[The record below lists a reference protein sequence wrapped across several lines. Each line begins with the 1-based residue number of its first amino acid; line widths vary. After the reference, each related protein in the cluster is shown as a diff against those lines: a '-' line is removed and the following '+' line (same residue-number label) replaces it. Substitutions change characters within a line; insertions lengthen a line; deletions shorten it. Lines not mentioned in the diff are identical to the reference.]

1 MERPEERRTVV
12 TSKAEGGG
20 ARLTVKLSMTP
31 RAGEQSLKDKYG
43 VSKYDLGLGYD
54 VPEALRGMIP
64 GNVPDYV
71 DDGENYD
78 KRIMRALYYFKQCA
92 LIGPNA
98 TGKSVAEGPPVVLS
112 CAGNPQLSH
121 PGNLVGAAL

>member
-31 RAGEQSLKDKYG
+31 RAGEQSLKDMYG

-54 VPEALRGMIP
+54 VPEALRGIIP
-64 GNVPDYV
+64 RTVPDYI
-71 DDGENYD
+71 DEGENYVA
-78 KRIMRALYYFKQCA
+78 IVISSIYYFQQCS
-92 LIGPNA
+92 LISRSGTA
-98 TGKSVAEGPPVVLS
+98 KCRLLA
-112 CAGNPQLSH
+112 QL
-121 PGNLVGAAL
+121 L

>member
-64 GNVPDYV
+64 RNVPDYV
-71 DDGENYD
+71 DEGED
-78 KRIMRALYYFKQCA
+78 SVERITRGGYYFTLCD
-92 LIGPNA
+92 LIGQ
-98 TGKSVAEGPPVVLS
+98 SGPGTS
-112 CAGNPQLSH
+112 
-121 PGNLVGAAL
+121 